1 MCPVPSHTK
10 KENPEI
16 ARSRHSPAVPIAH
29 RGLVRLAWSSN
40 RTDISAWPS
49 TSLLSRLAGSD
60 DPQMRAFIMWQIER
74 AMVLSRASG
83 VTSDYLTRLR
93 TAPDAATL
101 RQFMHGYFG
110 PAWTH
115 RVLGL

>member
-1 MCPVPSHTK
+1 
-10 KENPEI
+10 
-16 ARSRHSPAVPIAH
+16 
-29 RGLVRLAWSSN
+29 
-40 RTDISAWPS
+40 
-49 TSLLSRLAGSD
+49 
-60 DPQMRAFIMWQIER
+60 MRAFIMWQIER